1 MESLFDEIFGIDGVQ
16 GLFLLSKDGSP
27 VFKKFNPPLEK
38 INDKKLDEFIGKS
51 LDLETLTEQFEK
63 SNESLLIFGQK
74 RIYVKKAGENYLFI
88 IIDMFAPIAMVRLNC
103 QLIIPEI
110 EKMKSSKGIGR
121 FFRK

>member
-1 MESLFDEIFGIDGVQ
+1 MESLFDEIFGVGGVH
-16 GLFLLSKDGSP
+16 GLFLLSKDGGV
-27 VFKKFNPPLEK
+27 VFEKFVQPFDS
-38 INDKKLDEFIGKS
+38 INKKKLDEFVGKS
-51 LDLETLTEQFEK
+51 IDINYLTELFDK

-74 RIYVKKAGENYLFI
+74 RIYIKKAGDKYLFI
-88 IIDMFAPIAMVRLNC
+88 MMDKFAPVAMVRLNC

>member
-1 MESLFDEIFGIDGVQ
+1 MESLFDEIFGVDGVH
-16 GLFLLSKDGSP
+16 GLFLLSQEGSV
-27 VFKKFNPPLEK
+27 VFKKFTPPLE
-38 INDKKLDEFIGKS
+38 NVNNKKLDEFITKS
-51 LDLETLTEQFEK
+51 IDFEVLKEQFEK

-74 RIYVKKAGENYLFI
+74 RIYIKNAGGKYLFI
-88 IIDMFAPIAMVRLNC
+88 IMDMFAPVAMVRLNC